1 MIKDGFSWRLVR
13 PITEDEYSMDPVNT
27 LEVRAECNSKIAVA
41 MTVMDE
47 CFLPIDDQRSG
58 IDLLQNVVYSCKY
71 VQLYVLVVN
80 FLDYFFFL
88 LQFNTSDL
96 KWTYTQ
102 IDPGI

>member
-13 PITEDEYSMDPVNT
+13 HITEDEYSMDPVDTANT

-47 CFLPIDDQRSG
+47 CFLPIDDERSG

-71 VQLYVLVVN
+71 VQLYVLLVI
-80 FLDYFFFL
+80 FLDYIYFFSPV
-88 LQFNTSDL
+88 QF
-96 KWTYTQ
+96 
-102 IDPGI
+102 I